1 MLPFK
6 KILWPTD
13 FSEPSLKALEAAEE
27 MARHFFAELHLVHV
41 VPPVPVVIGQ
51 NPGAP
56 TPFSPEKYEQQLA
69 EAGQHSLKK
78 LSEEK
83 VWEDLK
89 VQHHVARGQPA
100 DEIVRVAEEVGAD
113 LIVIATHGTTGWRR
127 LVFGS
132 VAGKVVQAAD
142 CCVMT
147 IRAGC

>member
-6 KILWPTD
+6 KIVWPTD
-13 FSEPSLKALEAAEE
+13 FSEPSMKALEAAEE

-56 TPFSPEKYEQQLA
+56 TPFSPEKYEQQLE
-69 EAGQHSLKK
+69 EAGQEALKTLAK
-78 LSEEK
+78 EK

-89 VQHHVARGQPA
+89 VLQHVSRGNPA
-100 DEIVRVAEEVGAD
+100 DEIVRVAQEVGAD
-113 LIVIATHGTTGWRR
+113 LIVIATHGKTGWKR

-132 VAGKVVQAAD
+132 VAGKVVGAAN